1 LPKRQRLSFKL
12 ADIAGFLRER
22 IHGILFLI
30 DDSIWCDALDPNY
43 TCCVV
48 PNPLLRIE
56 NRQIEALNEFGKA
69 FHEIMPR
76 RMTGLQCDPTDANAE
91 DIPA

>member
-1 LPKRQRLSFKL
+1 MVNFNQT
-12 ADIAGFLRER
+12 GFLRER

-30 DDSIWCDALDPNY
+30 DDSIWRDALDPNY

-48 PNPLLRIE
+48 LNPLLRMDE
-56 NRQIEALNEFGKA
+56 RQIEALNEFGKA
-69 FHEIMPR
+69 FHRIMPR
-76 RMTGLQCDPTDANAE
+76 RMTGQQYVPTDANAE